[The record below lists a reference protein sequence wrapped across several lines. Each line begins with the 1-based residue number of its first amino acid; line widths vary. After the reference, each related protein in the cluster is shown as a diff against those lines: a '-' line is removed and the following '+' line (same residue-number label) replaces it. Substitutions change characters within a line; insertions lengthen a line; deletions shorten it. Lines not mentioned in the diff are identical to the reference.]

1 MTTPAEA
8 PVTTGADLSR
18 VGLWGATQSGKSTFL
33 SSLFIAAARAPEHLR
48 VQGNNDESTDFLI
61 RNTHILN
68 HQHRFPPSTTT
79 RQPLSW
85 TLKMW
90 VPNPSRR
97 LLRPGPERVPFDFRV
112 DLQDAGGFEFAAVP
126 EAVPSRLDIGTGAP
140 NIAAYLG
147 GCNGLLLMIDP
158 IRERDVGDAYEY
170 FFGPL
175 LRMAQNV
182 PVAAGERLP
191 HYVAVCVTKFDDP
204 TVYEFARNFGYLSYR
219 EDDPVMLPR
228 IHQDEAERFMRHLFE
243 DLPMSDIDLMI
254 GGLRQYFYPERV
266 RLYISTAVGFYVGR
280 SGQFREDDFR
290 NVAPIENGEFAIR
303 GAVRPINVAEPLMW
317 LGESIAAARRP

>member
-68 HQHRFPPSTTT
+68 HQHRFPQATTA

-126 EAVPSRLDIGTGAP
+126 EAVPSRLDIGAGAP

-266 RLYISTAVGFYVGR
+266 RLYISSAVGFYVGR